1 MSGDLAHPEWNRMG
15 PTRVLPLPLALP
27 SWHQH
32 GVSCFRKAFGVIFR
46 FRGIAVAM
54 VASLLAGC
62 VTPVAA
68 PPVAP
73 PPVVAPPPI
82 TLPATIAASPA
93 SEAARVYFAAVQARL
108 LSQGLLRSDGGITD
122 APFTDR
128 MLAANFT
135 RVALY
140 DEYTDGPTGPVQRE
154 TASRLRRWAMPVRVG
169 LRFGASVAP
178 DRRATDTARVASYL
192 SRLQMLTGHPIRLD
206 DANPN
211 FIIEVVNEDERR
223 ALGPAVAAALP
234 GLSAADV
241 RGITDLP
248 RSTYCLVYAFAEGGS
263 STYSRAYA
271 VIRAEH
277 PDLLRLSC
285 FHEEIAQG
293 LGLAN
298 DSPTA
303 RPSIFNDDEEF
314 ALLTPQDEMM
324 LHMLYTPAL
333 RPGMTES
340 EAQPIINSLAARLL
354 NGDS

>member
-1 MSGDLAHPEWNRMG
+1 MFRLQ
-15 PTRVLPLPLALP
+15 AL
-27 SWHQH
+27 
-32 GVSCFRKAFGVIFR
+32 VAIIAFG
-46 FRGIAVAM
+46 
-54 VASLLAGC
+54 LLAGC
-62 VTPVAA
+62 VTPVSAPSLTPLPVLA
-68 PPVAP
+68 PPRVSL
-73 PPVVAPPPI
+73 PV
-82 TLPATIAASPA
+82 AASISAA
-93 SEAARVYFAAVQARL
+93 SEASRVYFAGVQARL

-122 APFTDR
+122 APFTDA

-140 DEYTDGPTGPVQRE
+140 DEYTNTPTGPVQRE
-154 TASRLRRWAMPVRVG
+154 TASRLRRWDAPVRVG
-169 LRFGASVAP
+169 LRFGASVPA

-192 SRLQMLTGHPIRLD
+192 ARLQMLTGHPVRLD
-206 DANPN
+206 DADPN

-223 ALGPAVAAALP
+223 ALGPSIAAALP
-234 GLSAADV
+234 SLTPADV

-248 RSTYCLVYAFAEGGS
+248 RSTYCLVYASAESGQ

-314 ALLTPQDEMM
+314 ALLTSQDEVM
-324 LHMLYTPAL
+324 LRILYDPAL
-333 RPGMTES
+333 QPGMTEA
-340 EAQPIINSLAARLL
+340 EARPIINSLATRLL